1 MNLWRVSLLL
11 ALVAHAGCGY
21 SLAGRGSFLPA
32 YIKRIGIPQF
42 VNNTA
47 VFDLDRQVT
56 ERVRTEFIGRG
67 KYTIVPDATGVDA
80 LLTGTISSVTLTPVA
95 FNASLQATR
104 YALILSASVEFKDMR
119 TNKVLWTNPS
129 MQYREEFELNPT
141 SALDTTTFLGQDVN
155 ARERMAN
162 EFARLWRDPSVL
174 SRPRTVQ
181 PRIARTTRSL
191 SRWRKTAGYPG
202 LRRWR
207 FAGGCHD

>member
-1 MNLWRVSLLL
+1 MRCSRIVLLL
-11 ALVAHAGCGY
+11 ALVAQAGCGY

-32 YIKRIGIPQF
+32 YIKRIGVPQF
-42 VNNTA
+42 VNNTP

-95 FNASLQATR
+95 FNTSQQATR
-104 YALILSASVEFKDMR
+104 YALTLSATVEFKDMH

-129 MQYREEFELNPT
+129 MQYREEFALDPT

-162 EFARLWRDPSVL
+162 EFARALVSAIL
-174 SRPRTVQ
+174 E
-181 PRIARTTRSL
+181 A
-191 SRWRKTAGYPG
+191 
-202 LRRWR
+202 
-207 FAGGCHD
+207 F